1 MFKSVGRQV
10 CAFDLEWV
18 PDPASGR
25 RVYGLAAT
33 LSEAEVFD
41 VMWAKA
47 GATADKPRPHLKT
60 ALCRVVA
67 VSAVVRE
74 QQPDGNIHLRLTT
87 LPRQLDQLMDEG
99 ELISTFLGYLG
110 QHHPQLVGFNSQTAD
125 LPVLLQRGLV
135 AGISAADFCR
145 RADKGWGNDY
155 FSRHSDAHIDLK
167 SALSGWGIAT
177 PSLHELAAAMG
188 IPGQVGP
195 EPHDVV
201 DWWVEGNLESIVAQ
215 SQYDALSTYLVWL
228 RAARF
233 AGFFSEEQHQAE
245 TARVQTLLVERIAQ
259 GDRHLTQYLNRW
271 ASFQPQPSDAVGSSL
286 AGPAAMPERLQ
297 QRSPVPLG

>member
-1 MFKSVGRQV
+1 MFKSVSRHV

-18 PDPASGR
+18 PDPTSGR
-25 RVYGLAAT
+25 RVYGLPAAR
-33 LSEAEVFD
+33 SDAEVFE

-74 QQPDGNIHLRLTT
+74 QQNDGDIHLRLTT

-125 LPVLLQRGLV
+125 LPILLQRGLV

-145 RADKGWGNDY
+145 RADKGWGSDY
-155 FSRHSDAHIDLK
+155 FSRHGDAHIDLK
-167 SALSGWGIAT
+167 SILSGWGIAT
-177 PSLHELAAAMG
+177 PTLHELAAAMG
-188 IPGQVGP
+188 VPGQVGTQ
-195 EPHDVV
+195 PHDVV
-201 DWWVEGNLESIVAQ
+201 DWWVEGDLRSIVAQ
-215 SQYDALSTYLVWL
+215 SQFDALSTYLVWL

-233 AGFFSEEQHQAE
+233 AGFFSAEQYLEEQE
-245 TARVQTLLVERIAQ
+245 RVRGMVGDRIAQ
-259 GDRHLTQYLNRW
+259 GDSHLTPYLNRW
-271 ASFQPQPSDAVGSSL
+271 NSLQLHADAVILPL
-286 AGPAAMPERLQ
+286 ATSAEPTSQAA
-297 QRSPVPLG
+297 